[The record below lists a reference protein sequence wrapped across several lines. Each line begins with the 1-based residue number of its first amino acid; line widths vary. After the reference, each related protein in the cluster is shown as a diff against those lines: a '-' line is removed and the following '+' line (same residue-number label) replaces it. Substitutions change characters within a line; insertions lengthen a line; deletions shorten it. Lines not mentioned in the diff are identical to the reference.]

1 MLQLLPTHTW
11 KLIAI
16 LLVRTWALCFE
27 YFAFF
32 GSCVLLFFK
41 HILLDKILFSE
52 FLQVGTKGRF
62 LPVFGTAFTIV
73 CEIPG
78 WGLLKARGPYCSFL
92 LHFPQAQKHEIN
104 NFVSRSR
111 ASFSDYFSASIWLV
125 CDLTPLTSMQR
136 NKPEL

>member
-1 MLQLLPTHTW
+1 MEPGRMKIALGQIFRRKYVMCFSLPTHTW

-73 CEIPG
+73 
-78 WGLLKARGPYCSFL
+78 
-92 LHFPQAQKHEIN
+92 
-104 NFVSRSR
+104 
-111 ASFSDYFSASIWLV
+111 
-125 CDLTPLTSMQR
+125 
-136 NKPEL
+136 

>member
-41 HILLDKILFSE
+41 HVLLDKILFSE

-78 WGLLKARGPYCSFL
+78 WG
-92 LHFPQAQKHEIN
+92 
-104 NFVSRSR
+104 
-111 ASFSDYFSASIWLV
+111 WL
-125 CDLTPLTSMQR
+125 
-136 NKPEL
+136 EG